1 MIPIL
6 KLGSGEEIR
15 DPSPEDVERS
25 LRSMPDGDGSTV
37 ILQRD
42 DARFMQTAWERTEG
56 FMVLEYNEGTAD
68 LHFQCLSGLEKERV
82 IRAFLGYLDGHD
94 DYKRDFDWKPLH
106 RPLFGG
112 ARSLMKVLVIAIT
125 AFIGWLLVRTIL
137 R

>member
-6 KLGSGEEIR
+6 RLGSGEEIR

-25 LRSMPDGDGSTV
+25 LRSMPEGDGSTV

-42 DARFMQTAWERTEG
+42 DARFMQTAWEPREG
-56 FMVLEYNEGTAD
+56 FIVLEYNDGSAD

-82 IRAFLGYLDGHD
+82 IRAFLRYLDGYD

-106 RPLFGG
+106 RHLIVG
-112 ARSLMKVLVIAIT
+112 ARPLMKVVVIAIV
-125 AFIGWLLVRTIL
+125 AFVCWLLVRSLL